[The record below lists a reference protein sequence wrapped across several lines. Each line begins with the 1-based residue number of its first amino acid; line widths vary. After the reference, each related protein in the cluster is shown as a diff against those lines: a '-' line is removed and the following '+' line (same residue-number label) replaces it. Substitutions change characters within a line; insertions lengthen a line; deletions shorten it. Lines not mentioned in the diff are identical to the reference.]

1 MPNHIRRITRWL
13 AAPLALFI
21 VRRPYLRTE
30 EIRAALDGIKHD
42 DTKQREALAALAGL
56 APQLQALLKAAG
68 VPQ

>member
-30 EIRAALDGIKHD
+30 EIVSIPLKSGHRFNI
-42 DTKQREALAALAGL
+42 TKAKGQ
-56 APQLQALLKAAG
+56 
-68 VPQ
+68 